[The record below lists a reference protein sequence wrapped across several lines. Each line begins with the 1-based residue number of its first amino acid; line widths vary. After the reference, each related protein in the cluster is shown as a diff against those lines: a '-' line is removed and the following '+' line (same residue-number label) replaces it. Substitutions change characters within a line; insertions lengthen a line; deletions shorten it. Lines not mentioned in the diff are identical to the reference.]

1 MNTAHTEERLSKR
14 VAALK
19 GCSRREA
26 EQYIEGGWVSVNG
39 HIVEE
44 PQARVTHHTVDIDPH
59 ASLMA
64 LTDVTFI
71 LNKPPGMLVLPERT
85 GERSP
90 LDLITPAT
98 QLAQGPRGQR
108 LLRRHLQ
115 RLVCPV
121 PLETGASGLIVYTQ
135 EWRVQRKLEED
146 ASSLEHEVIVEVAGE
161 VAEDGVRHLRNP
173 MGGGGQSLPEFKVSV
188 NSSGDGKTKLRF
200 AVKGAHPGL
209 IAWLCDRSGLQ
220 ILGMKRIRVGR
231 VALAG
236 LPVGQWRFLVAEE
249 RF

>member
-1 MNTAHTEERLSKR
+1 MNTSHTEERLSKR

-26 EQYIEGGWVSVNG
+26 EQYIEGGWVRVNG
-39 HIVEE
+39 QVVEE
-44 PQARVTHHTVDIDPH
+44 PHARVAHQTVDIDPH

-64 LTDVTFI
+64 LTDVTLI
-71 LNKPPGMLVLPERT
+71 LNKPPGVLAMPERE
-85 GERSP
+85 GGRSA
-90 LDLITPAT
+90 LDLLTPAAHF
-98 QLAQGPRGQR
+98 AQDPAGQR
-108 LLRRHLQ
+108 VLRRHMQ
-115 RLVCPV
+115 RLICPV
-121 PLETGASGLIVYTQ
+121 PLETGASGLIVFTQ

-161 VAEDGVRHLRNP
+161 VAEDGLRHLRNP
-173 MGGGGQSLPEFKVSV
+173 MGRSGQPLPEFKVSI
-188 NSSGDGKTKLRF
+188 NSSGEGKTKLRF

-236 LPVGQWRFLVAEE
+236 LPVAQWRFLAADE